1 MRFISAAA
9 ASALVSV
16 LSLGL
21 SSPSLALATA
31 AVEVSAVA
39 EPTDAELVQFAAAM
53 AKVRAVAAQVEN
65 GQPSAEQQAQMAGA
79 VQNSGLDI
87 ERFNAISGAV
97 SGDEV
102 LQARVAVAGEAP
114 SAPGSVGASVTDAET
129 GQFVAAMG
137 EITGIAQ
144 ALNGAQPNEEQQA
157 QMAQAIQN
165 SGLAIERFNE
175 ISAASGTDSHLRARL
190 DLARARAAE

>member
-21 SSPSLALATA
+21 SSPSLALETTT
-31 AVEVSAVA
+31 VEASVSGD
-39 EPTDAELVQFAAAM
+39 PTDAELVQFAAAM

-65 GQPSAEQQAQMAGA
+65 GQPSAEQQAEMAGA

-102 LQARVAVAGEAP
+102 LQARVAVAGETP
-114 SAPGSVGASVTDAET
+114 SAPGSVGAGVTEAET
-129 GQFVAAMG
+129 GQFVAAMR

-144 ALNGAQPNEEQQA
+144 TLNGAQPNEEQQA
-157 QMAQAIQN
+157 QMAQAIAN

-190 DLARARAAE
+190 DLARVRAAE